1 MQNLDVISLNVWDI
15 LISLA
20 NLLILFLILK
30 KFLYA
35 PVKRVIAEREAAI
48 SDKYAKAEA
57 AKSAAE
63 ADLAAWNEKM
73 ATADDEADAIIKKA
87 TARAEKKQDQIIA
100 DAKERADGIV
110 ALGQLEVLQIRA
122 AAGPE
127 GERTRLSA
135 GLGAVEG
142 HIADLRLQ
150 HHVLGGVV
158 AALQARPAVLHAQRQ
173 LDLEFCSTKGLFA
186 SLPAVKSP

>member
-110 ALGQLEVLQIRA
+110 RDAEN
-122 AAGPE
+122 E
-127 GERTRLSA
+127 
-135 GLGAVEG
+135 
-142 HIADLRLQ
+142 
-150 HHVLGGVV
+150 
-158 AALQARPAVLHAQRQ
+158 AALERRRAEVGIKQEIVDVSALLTEKLIGRE
-173 LDLEFCSTKGLFA
+173 LDTDDHHDIIDSVISEIGTK
-186 SLPAVKSP
+186 SEN

>member
-15 LISLA
+15 VISLA

-35 PVKRVIAEREAAI
+35 PVKRVMAEREAAI

-73 ATADDEADAIIKKA
+73 TTADDEADAIIKKA

-110 ALGQLEVLQIRA
+110 RDAEN
-122 AAGPE
+122 E
-127 GERTRLSA
+127 
-135 GLGAVEG
+135 
-142 HIADLRLQ
+142 
-150 HHVLGGVV
+150 
-158 AALQARPAVLHAQRQ
+158 AALERRRAEAGIKQEIVDVSALLTEKLIGRE
-173 LDLEFCSTKGLFA
+173 LDTDDHHDIIDSVISEIGTK
-186 SLPAVKSP
+186 SEN

>member
-35 PVKRVIAEREAAI
+35 PVKRVMAEREAAI

-57 AKSAAE
+57 AESAAE

-73 ATADDEADAIIKKA
+73 ATANDEADAIIKKA

-110 ALGQLEVLQIRA
+110 RDAEN
-122 AAGPE
+122 E
-127 GERTRLSA
+127 
-135 GLGAVEG
+135 
-142 HIADLRLQ
+142 
-150 HHVLGGVV
+150 
-158 AALQARPAVLHAQRQ
+158 AALERRRAEAGIKQEIVDVSALLTEKLIGRE
-173 LDLEFCSTKGLFA
+173 LDTDDHHDIIDSVISEIGTK
-186 SLPAVKSP
+186 SEN

>member
-110 ALGQLEVLQIRA
+110 RDAEN
-122 AAGPE
+122 E
-127 GERTRLSA
+127 
-135 GLGAVEG
+135 
-142 HIADLRLQ
+142 
-150 HHVLGGVV
+150 
-158 AALQARPAVLHAQRQ
+158 AALERRRAEVGIKQEIVDVSALLTEKLIGRE
-173 LDLEFCSTKGLFA
+173 LDTDDHHYIIDSVISEIGTK
-186 SLPAVKSP
+186 SEN

>member
-15 LISLA
+15 VISLS

-35 PVKRVIAEREAAI
+35 PVKRVMAEREAAI

-57 AKSAAE
+57 AKIAAE

-110 ALGQLEVLQIRA
+110 RDAEN
-122 AAGPE
+122 E
-127 GERTRLSA
+127 
-135 GLGAVEG
+135 
-142 HIADLRLQ
+142 
-150 HHVLGGVV
+150 
-158 AALQARPAVLHAQRQ
+158 AALERRRAEAGIKQEIVDVSALLTEKLIGRE
-173 LDLEFCSTKGLFA
+173 LDTDDHHDIIDSVISEIGTK
-186 SLPAVKSP
+186 SEN

>member
-15 LISLA
+15 VISLA

-35 PVKRVIAEREAAI
+35 PVKRVMAEREAAI

-100 DAKERADGIV
+100 DAMERADGIV
-110 ALGQLEVLQIRA
+110 RDAEN
-122 AAGPE
+122 E
-127 GERTRLSA
+127 
-135 GLGAVEG
+135 
-142 HIADLRLQ
+142 
-150 HHVLGGVV
+150 
-158 AALQARPAVLHAQRQ
+158 AALERRRAEAGIKQEIVDVSALLTEKLIGRE
-173 LDLEFCSTKGLFA
+173 LDTDDHHDIIDSVISEIGTK
-186 SLPAVKSP
+186 SEN